1 MTTPDRP
8 RHVPRL
14 RFRPTTRRD
23 FPECLE
29 LVPSWL
35 TLDATLQRALPDLWL
50 RLLDEP
56 AITTTVM
63 EDLALPAGRR
73 IQGWGW
79 GIVLPE
85 DWVERRSLATRPQAY
100 VTRQIYGG
108 LHDGSLPLMSDAE
121 IGIVNAEGRYH
132 FFNFYTQR
140 HNDLSDPYTQ
150 SILTIANDAFRI
162 SGSGYDT
169 RAMYFETTQRDAP
182 AIAAAGFVPRR
193 YADESSLEGLAP
205 SERPAFLSVTREEAR
220 AGLPGTSVRHVFE
233 HHPPMF
239 RFSAAQRRLLWLA
252 LFDDSDAHL
261 TDRLEVSVHG
271 LKKLWRGIYERI
283 EDRMPQ
289 FFGDAA
295 SDDDGKRGPEKRRP
309 VLAYVRQRP
318 EELRPWAADR
328 TR

>member
-1 MTTPDRP
+1 MTSRP

-23 FPECLE
+23 FPESFE
-29 LVPSWL
+29 LLPSWL
-35 TLDATLQRALPDLWL
+35 QLDERLRSALPDLWL

-56 AITTTVM
+56 AIGTTLM
-63 EDLALPAGRR
+63 EDLALPAGER

-85 DWVERRSLATRPQAY
+85 DWVERHALSSNPAAH
-100 VTRQIYGG
+100 VARQIYAD
-108 LHDGSLPLMSDAE
+108 LHQGILPLMSDAQV
-121 IGIVNAEGRYH
+121 GLVNAEGRFH

-140 HNDLSDPYTQ
+140 RNDLSDPYAQ
-150 SILTIANDAFRI
+150 SVLTIANEAFRL
-162 SGSGYDT
+162 STTGYNT
-169 RAMYFETTQRDAP
+169 RAMYFETSVRDAP
-182 AIAAAGFVPRR
+182 AIAAAGFLQRS

-205 SERPAFLSVTREEAR
+205 SERPTFLSVTREEAL

-233 HHPPMF
+233 HHPPLF
-239 RFSAAQRRLLWLA
+239 RFSASQRRLLWLA

-261 TDRLEVSVHG
+261 TERLEVSVHG

-283 EDRMPQ
+283 EDQMPD
-289 FFGDAA
+289 FFGDSA
-295 SDDDGKRGPEKRRP
+295 SDDDGKRGPEKRRQ

-318 EELRPWAADR
+318 EELRPWAALPR
-328 TR
+328 SG

>member
-1 MTTPDRP
+1 VERVR

-23 FPECLE
+23 FPESLE

-35 TLDATLQRALPDLWL
+35 VLEEDLRRALPDLWL

-56 AITTTVM
+56 AIGTTVM
-63 EDLALPAGRR
+63 EDLALPAGQR

-85 DWVERRSLATRPQAY
+85 EWVERHALATKPAAH
-100 VTRQIYGG
+100 VARQIYAG
-108 LHDGSLPLMSDAE
+108 LHEGTLPLMSDAQV
-121 IGIVNAEGRYH
+121 GVVNAEGRFH

-140 HNDLSDPYTQ
+140 HNDLSDPYAQ
-150 SILTIANDAFRI
+150 SVLTIANEAFRL
-162 SGSGYDT
+162 SATGYNT
-169 RAMYFETTQRDAP
+169 KAMYFETSARDAP
-182 AIAAAGFVPRR
+182 AIAAAGFLHRP
-193 YADESSLEGLAP
+193 YADETSLEGLAP
-205 SERPAFLSVTREEAR
+205 SERPAFLCVTREEAL

-239 RFSAAQRRLLWLA
+239 RFSASQRRLLWLA

-261 TDRLEVSVHG
+261 MERLEISVHG

-283 EDRMPQ
+283 EDQMPE
-289 FFGDAA
+289 FFGDPAG
-295 SDDDGKRGPEKRRP
+295 DDDGKRGPEKRRQ

-318 EELRPWAADR
+318 EELRPWCGR
-328 TR
+328 L

>member
-1 MTTPDRP
+1 MTSRP

-29 LVPSWL
+29 LLPSWL
-35 TLDATLQRALPDLWL
+35 RLDERLRSALPDLWL

-56 AITTTVM
+56 AITTTLM
-63 EDLALPAGRR
+63 EDLALPAGQR

-85 DWVERRSLATRPQAY
+85 AWATQHGLTTKPAAH
-100 VTRQIYGG
+100 VTRQVYAG
-108 LHDGSLPLMSDAE
+108 LLDGSLALMSDAE
-121 IGIVNAEGRYH
+121 IGVVNAEGRYH
-132 FFNFYTQR
+132 FLNFYTQR

-150 SILTIANDAFRI
+150 SVLTIANEAFRL
-162 SGSGYDT
+162 SAAGYNT
-169 RAMYFETTQRDAP
+169 QAMYFETSERDAP
-182 AIAAAGFVPRR
+182 AIAAAGFNLRP
-193 YADESSLEGLAP
+193 YADDSSLQGLAP
-205 SERPAFLSVTREEAR
+205 AERPTLLAVTRDQAL

-239 RFSAAQRRLLWLA
+239 RFSASQRRLLWLA
-252 LFDDSDAHL
+252 LFDDSDAYL
-261 TDRLEVSVHG
+261 IERLEVSVHG

-283 EDRMPQ
+283 EDQMPE

-295 SDDDGKRGPEKRRP
+295 SDEDGKRGPEKRRQ

-328 TR
+328 AR

>member
-1 MTTPDRP
+1 MDRVK

-29 LVPSWL
+29 LLPAWL
-35 TLDATLQRALPDLWL
+35 VLEEGLRRALPDLWP

-56 AITTTVM
+56 AIITTVM
-63 EDLALPAGRR
+63 EDLALPAGQR

-85 DWVERRSLATRPQAY
+85 AWAEQRGLTRAPTSY

-108 LHDGSLPLMSDAE
+108 LLDGSLALMSDAE
-121 IGIVNAEGRYH
+121 IGVVNAEGRYH
-132 FFNFYTQR
+132 FLNFYTQR
-140 HNDLSDPYTQ
+140 NDDLSDPYAQ
-150 SILTIANDAFRI
+150 SVLTIANEAFRL
-162 SGSGYDT
+162 SATGYNT
-169 RAMYFETTQRDAP
+169 QVMYFETSERDAP
-182 AIAAAGFVPRR
+182 AIVAAGFLQRPYVDQR
-193 YADESSLEGLAP
+193 ALQGLAP
-205 SERPAFLSVTREEAR
+205 AGRPAFMAVTRNEAL

-239 RFSAAQRRLLWLA
+239 RFSASQRRLLWLA
-252 LFDDSDAHL
+252 LFDESDAHL
-261 TDRLEVSVHG
+261 TERLEVSVHG

-283 EDRMPQ
+283 EDQMPE
-289 FFGDAA
+289 FFGESGGDE
-295 SDDDGKRGPEKRRP
+295 DGKRGPEKRRQ

-318 EELRPWAADR
+318 EELRPWDF
-328 TR
+328 TRR